1 MAFRIIYILVQVW
14 FFWGLLLGILASVV
28 FSFLLSVN
36 RGGQQCHSALKY
48 RNISKILKI
57 YGDAVIVLFPLEQSI
72 SGTGPHAAMHT
83 YKQIPNIS
91 VLSNFARFLNFS
103 ENNLHRCRS
112 RQKMVKDKTDMV
124 KR

>member
-1 MAFRIIYILVQVW
+1 MTFRIIYILVQVS

-57 YGDAVIVLFPLEQSI
+57 YGDTVIVLFPLEQSV
-72 SGTGPHAAMHT
+72 SGTGLHTATHT